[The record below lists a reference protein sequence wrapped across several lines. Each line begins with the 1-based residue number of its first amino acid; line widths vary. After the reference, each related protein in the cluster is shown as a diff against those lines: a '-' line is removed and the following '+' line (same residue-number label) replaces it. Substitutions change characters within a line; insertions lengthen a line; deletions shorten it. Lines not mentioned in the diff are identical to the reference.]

1 MIPRAESSN
10 VIISG
15 DISKSKFEIASDDAA
30 HIMTILGS
38 TLYSDKIAAVLREYG
53 TNAIDA
59 HVEAGI
65 RERPI
70 SVNLPTHDNRTLS
83 IRDYGHGLS
92 HEEVFGIFKRFG
104 GSTKRNSDAV
114 TGMLGIGSKA
124 GWAYRNSFT
133 VISRHGGKCR
143 TYVATAGDAGQAGD
157 ISFFDEQDCDVT
169 DTGLEIKISVNAT
182 DVSSFQ
188 SKAAEVYCNFS
199 PRPNFNIA
207 VKWTE
212 NTPDYKTKDGVMF
225 LHNKTW
231 TAVMGN
237 VSYPVRL
244 DLLRVSTPVLRCGGT
259 IFAPIGALD
268 VAASREALKYS
279 DRTVAFLQRT
289 ITSIVEQFIIE
300 QIKNINSTATSLW
313 HKRILSQRLNKIG
326 SSHTVN
332 RFGNLSVTEVRFQV
346 PKSMQIHEMSYDKIR
361 KVSSDSSYIPVRET
375 TRLVFHNT
383 RRALKTYE
391 LQQYDIIFV
400 NKDRKDKCDS
410 VLQALITDIGCDGI
424 TVVNTSELPKAE
436 ISIKEKPPRSKSK
449 IFILDR
455 SSIMTESDP
464 RKHWCEVESDL
475 SSDDLWVEI
484 KNFRALYTKEFLHM
498 CKHDANFAQLYKI
511 PLPRII
517 GYVSSKQK
525 NKKSSQKIGES
536 YFDWRK
542 NFYAYVKMHAPIA
555 IKQHQCLVIYEKLHC
570 DVDDKCVKF
579 LETRL
584 QDHMQHDLVKTVMR
598 VFQQLAELNAMHE
611 KLTSNQKWQL
621 QFLNRFASSENHL
634 NSIDGYQQMQ
644 AKLPLLFAN
653 SDGLK
658 VLITDLYRNAWIQY
672 IIDVATKG

>member
-1 MIPRAESSN
+1 
-10 VIISG
+10 
-15 DISKSKFEIASDDAA
+15 
-30 HIMTILGS
+30 
-38 TLYSDKIAAVLREYG
+38 
-53 TNAIDA
+53 
-59 HVEAGI
+59 
-65 RERPI
+65 
-70 SVNLPTHDNRTLS
+70 
-83 IRDYGHGLS
+83 
-92 HEEVFGIFKRFG
+92 
-104 GSTKRNSDAV
+104 
-114 TGMLGIGSKA
+114 MLGIGSKA

-424 TVVNTSELPKAE
+424 TVVNTSELLKAE
-436 ISIKEKPPRSKSK
+436 I
-449 IFILDR
+449 
-455 SSIMTESDP
+455 
-464 RKHWCEVESDL
+464 
-475 SSDDLWVEI
+475 
-484 KNFRALYTKEFLHM
+484 
-498 CKHDANFAQLYKI
+498 
-511 PLPRII
+511 
-517 GYVSSKQK
+517 
-525 NKKSSQKIGES
+525 
-536 YFDWRK
+536 
-542 NFYAYVKMHAPIA
+542 
-555 IKQHQCLVIYEKLHC
+555 
-570 DVDDKCVKF
+570 
-579 LETRL
+579 
-584 QDHMQHDLVKTVMR
+584 
-598 VFQQLAELNAMHE
+598 
-611 KLTSNQKWQL
+611 
-621 QFLNRFASSENHL
+621 
-634 NSIDGYQQMQ
+634 
-644 AKLPLLFAN
+644 LL
-653 SDGLK
+653 L
-658 VLITDLYRNAWIQY
+658 
-672 IIDVATKG
+672 